1 MNTNNNG
8 YTIIYTTVIVI
19 VVAAVLAVVSQTL
32 KPNQLANEK
41 ADVISQMMTA
51 AGLGEKAEF
60 EAMGNDKVLALYS
73 ESIDVA
79 YTVNA
84 AGQPVDT
91 LLTAPA
97 DQIQI
102 YTPSQLKAI
111 YKLAKDGGVPEK
123 LPVFKFKNGLTVI
136 PVYGAGLWGPI
147 WGYLS
152 FDGTTFKGAFFDHE
166 SETAGLGAKIKDDPA
181 FQHSFIDKE
190 VLLSEEAAQFEIA
203 KAGAHK
209 LPESNGI
216 DAIAGAT
223 MTSGGLNNAI
233 NLWLGLYKPIFEGAP
248 AGCQHEHKACGHH
261 EGCEGQHEGCEG
273 HDCEGQ
279 HADCDMP
286 CCQENPKAEEE

>member
-1 MNTNNNG
+1 MNTNKNG

-51 AGLGEKAEF
+51 AGLGEKAGF
-60 EAMGNDKVLALYS
+60 ESMGNDKVLALYS

-84 AGQPVDT
+84 EGQPVDT

-97 DQIQI
+97 DKIQI
-102 YTPSQLKAI
+102 YTPSQLKAL
-111 YKLAKDGGVPEK
+111 YKTAKDGGVPEK
-123 LPVFKFKNGLTVI
+123 LPVFKFKNGKTVI

-152 FDGTTFKGAFFDHE
+152 FEGTTFQGAFFDHE
-166 SETAGLGAKIKDDPA
+166 SETAGLGAKIKDDPE
-181 FQHSFIDKE
+181 FQRGFIGKQ
-190 VLLSEEAAQFEIA
+190 VLITEDAARFEIA

-223 MTSGGLNNAI
+223 MTSGGLDKAI
-233 NLWLGLYKPIFEGAP
+233 NLWLGLYKPLFAEK
-248 AGCQHEHKACGHH
+248 QHCGHCKDH
-261 EGCEGQHEGCEG
+261 GQEQPLIEP
-273 HDCEGQ
+273 ET
-279 HADCDMP
+279 
-286 CCQENPKAEEE
+286 PKAEEE

>member
-8 YTIIYTTVIVI
+8 YTILYTTVIVI

-79 YTVNA
+79 YTVDA

-111 YKLAKDGGVPEK
+111 YKAAKAGDAPEK

-152 FDGTTFKGAFFDHE
+152 LEGTTFKGAFFDHE

-181 FQHSFIDKE
+181 FQALFIGKE
-190 VLLSEEAAQFEIA
+190 ILLTDEAAQFEIA

-233 NLWLGLYKPIFEGAP
+233 NLWLGLYKPVFEGAS
-248 AGCQHEHKACGHH
+248 AGCQHEHKDCDHHH
-261 EGCEGQHEGCEG
+261 EGCEEQHEDCEGQHEGC
-273 HDCEGQ
+273 DK
-279 HADCDMP
+279 P
-286 CCQENPKAEEE
+286 CCHETPKAEEE

>member
-8 YTIIYTTVIVI
+8 YTIIYTALIVI

-60 EAMGNDKVLALYS
+60 ESMGNDKVLEMYS
-73 ESIDVA
+73 DNIEQA
-79 YTVNA
+79 YLVNA
-84 AGQPVDT
+84 EGAPVGE
-91 LLTAPA
+91 LVTAPA

-102 YTPSQLKAI
+102 YTPSQLKAV
-111 YKLAKDGGVPEK
+111 YKLAKGGGTPEA

-152 FDGTTFKGAFFDHE
+152 FDGTTLKGAFFDHE

-181 FQHSFIDKE
+181 FQALFVDKQ
-190 VLLSEEAAQFEIA
+190 VLVSGDAVQFEIA
-203 KAGAHK
+203 KAGTHK
-209 LPESNGI
+209 LGESNGI

-223 MTSGGLNNAI
+223 MTSKGLNEAI
-233 NLWLGLYKPIFEGAP
+233 NLWLGLYKPLFEGAP
-248 AGCQHEHKACGHH
+248 AACQGEHQHH
-261 EGCEGQHEGCEG
+261 EGCEGHHHEGCEG
-273 HDCEGQ
+273 E
-279 HADCDMP
+279 HADCDKP
-286 CCQENPKAEEE
+286 CCQETPKAEEE